1 MQRLGLI
8 RARIFGAMKASGEV
22 LVFLDSHVEANT
34 QWLEPLLS
42 RIKTSKTRIV
52 MPIIDII
59 NADTFQYQSSPLVR
73 GGFNWGLHF
82 KWDPIPRSELS
93 NEEDFAKPFKSPTMA
108 GGLFAIDRNYFHEL
122 GDYDSGMQIW
132 GGENLEMSFRV
143 WMCGGS
149 LEIIPCSRVGHIFRK
164 RRPYG
169 SSPGEEGNIIF
180 LLAALYSYIFN
191 SYFYMA
197 Y

>member
-1 MQRLGLI
+1 
-8 RARIFGAMKASGEV
+8 
-22 LVFLDSHVEANT
+22 
-34 QWLEPLLS
+34 
-42 RIKTSKTRIV
+42 

-93 NEEDFAKPFKSPTMA
+93 NEEAFAKPFKSPTMA
-108 GGLFAIDRNYFHEL
+108 GGLFAIDRSYFHEL
-122 GDYDSGMQIW
+122 GEYDSGMQIW

-169 SSPGEEGNIIF
+169 SSPGEEGIAGSQFTNLYWCPNIF
-180 LLAALYSYIFN
+180 QSF
-191 SYFYMA
+191 FQTP
-197 Y
+197 